1 MSDNENNKPI
11 DKESEAPVNKP
22 EPEQNAPEP
31 TEPQP
36 QEPAVDSAAASSTEE
51 QGKDEPS
58 AAIPEESKPAADAE
72 SHKPAEDTE
81 AKHEDPCPPPA
92 EENSKPETNH
102 LESSPPPETTSP
114 LLTSP
119 MLSFRDHPT
128 YSKSFK
134 GSVSMQRLSR
144 VPQRMNRYIPREYT
158 MSTMSLSQ
166 LRGTSDVSASYAN
179 RIHNELRASSSQM
192 LNQESILSPSAL
204 RASYQRSMSRINDA
218 PGSGGSKPSSMTP
231 SDSAATTPADSEHM
245 RSSASTFKVGINSRE
260 ENKKLF
266 PSNVYTTAKYTLW
279 NFIPYNLYEQFRR
292 FANFVFLLMV
302 IIQLIPGVSPFPLY
316 TTVAPLVFILAV
328 SAIKEAIEDFSRHKL
343 DKRTNSREYRRIELD
358 GMIHTL
364 LSLTRKHQRYSIE
377 RHCRRRYHHAE

>member
-36 QEPAVDSAAASSTEE
+36 QEPAVDSAATSSTEE
-51 QGKDEPS
+51 QGKDDPS

-72 SHKPAEDTE
+72 SHKPAEDAE

-158 MSTMSLSQ
+158 MSLSQ

-218 PGSGGSKPSSMTP
+218 PGSGGSKPSSVTS